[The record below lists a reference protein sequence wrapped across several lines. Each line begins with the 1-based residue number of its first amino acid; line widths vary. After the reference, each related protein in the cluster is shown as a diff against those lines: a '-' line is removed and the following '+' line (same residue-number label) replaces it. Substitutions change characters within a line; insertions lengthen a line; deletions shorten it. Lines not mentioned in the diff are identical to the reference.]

1 MTNKTSKGFLL
12 NTKLYMITNGAA
24 LLAPNKR
31 KAEEK
36 AAVQLEG
43 TATKKQLNMVT
54 K

>member
-1 MTNKTSKGFLL
+1 MNKAGERFLL
-12 NTKLYMITNGAA
+12 TTKLYKSANKAA
-24 LLAPNKR
+24 LLAPDKR